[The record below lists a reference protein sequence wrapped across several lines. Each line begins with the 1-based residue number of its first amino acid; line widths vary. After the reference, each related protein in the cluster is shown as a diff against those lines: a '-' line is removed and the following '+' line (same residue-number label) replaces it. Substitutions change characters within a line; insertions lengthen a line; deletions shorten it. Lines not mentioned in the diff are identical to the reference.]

1 MPIKKHVC
9 GKARAVD
16 AEDTQRN
23 DWARNSFLCFVGYFY
38 NQIVTRSEL
47 SARFS
52 AVVLE
57 NDILDCQS
65 IFWIRAE
72 EHSLFRETVEILIRY
87 FLNVSITV
95 YLAVLNPNSSLT

>member
-38 NQIVTRSEL
+38 NQIVTRAKL

-52 AVVLE
+52 AVVPK
-57 NDILDCQS
+57 NNILDCQP
-65 IFWIRAE
+65 ILWIRAG
-72 EHSLFRETVEILIRY
+72 EHSLFCETVEIFICYL
-87 FLNVSITV
+87 LHVSITV
-95 YLAVLNPNSSLT
+95 HLAVLNPNSSLT